1 MALEEFLESEV
12 AIAVAATAALSSSR
26 VRRVLRRGAVY
37 GLAGVLLAGDA
48 IGAVA
53 RDAGRGPRQAGAPDP
68 GAAPG
73 ATMEAT
79 PGTTAGVGAVA
90 AVRRGTVMGLAK
102 VLQAGD
108 AVASTART
116 IGHDIQQAAAGV
128 AEDARAQANTGP
140 QGGGGAPTTPPAA
153 GARQDAASTTQEQS
167 RE

>member
-1 MALEEFLESEV
+1 MALEDFLESEV

-68 GAAPG
+68 GGAQG

-79 PGTTAGVGAVA
+79 AGTAAGVGTAAV
-90 AVRRGTVMGLAK
+90 VRRGTAMGLAK

-108 AVASTART
+108 AVASAART

-140 QGGGGAPTTPPAA
+140 KSDGGASATPPAA
-153 GARQDAASTTQEQS
+153 GAQHDAASATQEQS
-167 RE
+167 RG

>member
-37 GLAGVLLAGDA
+37 GLAGVLRAGDA

-53 RDAGRGPRQAGAPDP
+53 RDAGRGPRQPGAP
-68 GAAPG
+68 APG
-73 ATMEAT
+73 GAQGATPEAT
-79 PGTTAGVGAVA
+79 PGMAAGAGAVA
-90 AVRRGTVMGLAK
+90 AVRRGTVMGLAR

-108 AVASTART
+108 TVASTART

-140 QGGGGAPTTPPAA
+140 QRGADAPATPPAV
-153 GARQDAASTTQEQS
+153 GAPQGAAPITQEQS

>member
-1 MALEEFLESEV
+1 MALEDFLESEV

-48 IGAVA
+48 IAAVA
-53 RDAGRGPRQAGAPDP
+53 RDAGRGPRQAGTPDT

>member
-26 VRRVLRRGAVY
+26 VRRALRRGAVY

-53 RDAGRGPRQAGAPDP
+53 RDARGGPRQPGAPDP

-79 PGTTAGVGAVA
+79 PGTVAGAGAVA
-90 AVRRGTVMGLAK
+90 AVRRGTVVGLAK

-108 AVASTART
+108 TVASTART

-140 QGGGGAPTTPPAA
+140 QRGADAPATPPAT
-153 GARQDAASTTQEQS
+153 GAPQDAASTS
-167 RE
+167 RERSRE

>member
-1 MALEEFLESEV
+1 MALEDFLESEV

-48 IGAVA
+48 IGAIA

-68 GAAPG
+68 GAAPS
-73 ATMEAT
+73 ATEVTT
-79 PGTTAGVGAVA
+79 PGTAAGAGAVA
-90 AVRRGTVMGLAK
+90 AVRRGAVMGLAK

-116 IGHDIQQAAAGV
+116 VGHDIQQAAAGV

-140 QGGGGAPTTPPAA
+140 RSTGDTSTTPPVA
-153 GARQDAASTTQEQS
+153 GAQQDAASPTQEQS